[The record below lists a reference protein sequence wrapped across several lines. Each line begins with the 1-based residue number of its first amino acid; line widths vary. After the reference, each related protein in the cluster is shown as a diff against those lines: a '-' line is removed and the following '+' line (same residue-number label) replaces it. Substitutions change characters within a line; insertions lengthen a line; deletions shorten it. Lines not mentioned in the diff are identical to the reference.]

1 MYIFDLDL
9 VRAKAKFAELING
22 VLPKINRHKTL
33 IKRCLHPLLWLRN
46 KVENKT
52 IYPNSDIN
60 GT

>member
-33 IKRCLHPLLWLRN
+33 RLKDAFILCC
-46 KVENKT
+46 
-52 IYPNSDIN
+52 
-60 GT
+60 G